1 MPDAL
6 IFWEKVGNLR
16 GPAGP
21 EGEAVRGQPGPMG
34 QVGPQGGRG
43 ERGAD
48 GEQGKE
54 GPQGPPG
61 PQGLAGEA
69 GPQGPQGAEGPQ
81 GGQGPQGDVGPAGAI
96 GPAGPAGER
105 GADGQS
111 VKGDAGAPGE
121 PGARGEPGP
130 QGPVGER
137 GERGFEGPPGPRGEP
152 GELPVVKAWA
162 PDTVHY
168 LGAVVTHLG
177 ALWQVQR
184 DTGQAPPHSDFLC
197 LARAGR
203 DGADGRTPQVR
214 GLWQAD
220 GVYHQLDLVSLNGSS
235 FIARKDAPGSC
246 PGDDWQLIVSQGK
259 QGKPGEPG
267 APGERGMPGE
277 RGARGDRGADGRNLE
292 LASWHIDK
300 ENYVITPLLSDGK
313 RGPALNLRAL
323 FQQFVDETQQ

>member
-6 IFWEKVGNLR
+6 IYWEKVGNLR

-21 EGEAVRGQPGPMG
+21 EGEAVRGLPGPMG
-34 QVGPQGGRG
+34 EVGPQGARG

-69 GPQGPQGAEGPQ
+69 GPPGPQGAQ
-81 GGQGPQGDVGPAGAI
+81 GQAGEPGPQGDVGPAGAV
-96 GPAGPAGER
+96 GPAGSAGR
-105 GADGQS
+105 D
-111 VKGDAGAPGE
+111 
-121 PGARGEPGP
+121 
-130 QGPVGER
+130 

-152 GELPVVKAWA
+152 GELPVVKAWV

-168 LGAVVTHLG
+168 VGQVVTHLG

-184 DTGQAPPHSDFLC
+184 DTGQAPPHPDFLC

-203 DGADGRTPQVR
+203 DGEDGRTPQLR

-220 GVYHQLDLVSLNGSS
+220 GDYHQLDLVSLNGSS
-235 FIARKDAPGSC
+235 FIARKDAPGVC
-246 PGDDWQLIVSQGK
+246 PGEGWQLIVSQGK